1 MYSAVYISDN
11 GEKYVFGKDGSNVF
25 DMNVGDGVSIN
36 IGTSQ
41 GFSQVGETV
50 ESQTVAGRV
59 ISVSGV
65 VFGDVVERKRT
76 MRKVIAPLSSGKL
89 IFQGTHYTRVTVK
102 SAPTFSPVK
111 DDGRF
116 SLQFFAPFPFFFE
129 MDAKSAMIGNVSAL
143 FKFPVNY
150 AEPHQFGVKAF
161 ERYTNV
167 VNSGDVKI
175 PFSVNLQSSGV
186 SSNINIAN
194 LKTFEFLKING
205 TLNAGDILNIYR
217 DDQNVLRAE
226 LQTDGQIK
234 DVISWIDE
242 DSTLFELNVGDNLI
256 LATDDQGGA
265 ALTTHFNYNL
275 AVVALYES

>member
-1 MYSAVYISDN
+1 MYSAVYIADN

-25 DMNVGDGVSIN
+25 DMNVGDGVSVEL
-36 IGTSQ
+36 GTSQ
-41 GFSQVGETV
+41 GFSQVGETI

-59 ISVSGV
+59 INVSGV

-76 MRKVIAPLSSGKL
+76 MRKVIAPLSSGRL
-89 IFQGTHYTRVTVK
+89 IFEGTHYTRVAVK
-102 SAPTFSPVK
+102 SAPTFSPIK

-129 MDAKSAMIGNVSAL
+129 INEKSSVIGSVSPL
-143 FKFPVNY
+143 FSFPVNY
-150 AEPHQFGVKAF
+150 ATPHQFGTKAG

-205 TLNAGDILNIYR
+205 TLNAGDIFRVYR

-226 LQTDGQIK
+226 LQANGETK

-242 DSTLFELNVGDNLI
+242 DSSLFELNVGDNLI
-256 LATDDQGGA
+256 LVTDDQGGA
-265 ALTTHFNYNL
+265 ALTAHFNYNL
-275 AVVALYES
+275 AVGALYES